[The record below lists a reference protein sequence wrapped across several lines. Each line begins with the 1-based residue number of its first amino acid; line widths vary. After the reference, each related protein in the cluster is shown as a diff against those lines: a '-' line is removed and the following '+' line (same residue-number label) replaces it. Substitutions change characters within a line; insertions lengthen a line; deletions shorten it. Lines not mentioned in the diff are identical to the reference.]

1 MPERLLLQDVGPKK
15 PQAYKLDA
23 DITEWKFFLNISQHK
38 ISIQDFCSFKFGL
51 SCYGSRL
58 VVLVVAL

>member
-23 DITEWKFFLNISQHK
+23 DITEWKFFWTFLSIKLVFKIFAVLNLASHVK
-38 ISIQDFCSFKFGL
+38 
-51 SCYGSRL
+51 
-58 VVLVVAL
+58 VVDY

>member
-23 DITEWKFFLNISQHK
+23 DITEWKFFWKFLSIKLVFKIFAILNLASHVM
-38 ISIQDFCSFKFGL
+38 
-51 SCYGSRL
+51 
-58 VVLVVAL
+58 VVD

>member
-38 ISIQDFCSFKFGL
+38 ISIQDFCSKVL
-51 SCYGSRL
+51 NLASHVM
-58 VVLVVAL
+58 VVD